1 MEFLPYHFLLATLGI
16 SSNLKY
22 QDVATGQMVSEIHT
36 KGGAPCS
43 MTQNPW
49 NAICHI
55 GHQNGTVSLWSPNS
69 SDPLVKLLA
78 HKGPVRSLAVDR
90 EGRYMVSA
98 GQDMK
103 MAVWDIRMFKEVNSY
118 FTRTPA
124 KSVAISDTG
133 LTAVVSSKLLIS
145 ITEAML
151 TMPSRAGARVQRYG
165 RGSFQNTRLYK
176 RRCKAHT

>member
-22 QDVATGQMVSEIHT
+22 QDVSTGQLVSEIHT

-43 MTQNPW
+43 FTQNPW

-124 KSVAISDTG
+124 SSVSISDTG
-133 LTAVVSSKLLIS
+133 LTAVVRGPIYILFSLD
-145 ITEAML
+145 TDANCC
-151 TMPSRAGARVQRYG
+151 AGLG
-165 RGSFQNTRLYK
+165 N
-176 RRCKAHT
+176 